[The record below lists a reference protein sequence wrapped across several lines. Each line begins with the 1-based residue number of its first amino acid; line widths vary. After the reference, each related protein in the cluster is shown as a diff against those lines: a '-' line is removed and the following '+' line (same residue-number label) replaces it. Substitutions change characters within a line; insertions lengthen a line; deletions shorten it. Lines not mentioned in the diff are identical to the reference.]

1 MLESNKKD
9 REIEFANIKS
19 MLSKLSSDGAGK
31 PQETYE
37 ELASEFQNANFS
49 SSPNEYSFASWQ
61 SSPNAAY
68 TTTTST
74 GLSSI
79 YLPLNSTAS
88 YEMTTNMTA
97 GTLELKGKNADII
110 INGTSMLK
118 CLDKIC
124 ERLNILTPNPTLENE
139 WHQLKE
145 LGEQYRSLENKL
157 KEQNAMWEKLKSM
170 SKSEL

>member
-1 MLESNKKD
+1 MESNEKD
-9 REIEFANIKS
+9 REIEFANIKT
-19 MLSKLSSDGAGK
+19 MLSKISSDGTGK
-31 PQETYE
+31 PQEIYE

-49 SSPNEYSFASWQ
+49 SSPNKYSIASWQ
-61 SSPNAAY
+61 SSPNAVY

-79 YLPLNSTAS
+79 YLPLNSAAS
-88 YEMTTNMTA
+88 HNMTTNVTA
-97 GTLELKGKNADII
+97 GTLELKGENADIV
-110 INGTSMLK
+110 INGTSVLK

-145 LGEQYRSLENKL
+145 LGEQYRSLETKL
-157 KEQNAMWEKLKSM
+157 KEQGDMWGKLKSM
-170 SKSEL
+170 PKPEL